1 MSDGAWITIV
11 AGLVASSCALLGSFL
26 LVRRQALLSDAV
38 SHAVLPGIVMAWL
51 VVGNRDPIPMIL
63 GATLFAVICVV
74 LVELLEGTGLVR
86 TDGAIGLVF
95 PTLFSLGVLGVD
107 RWTRNLHLDL
117 DSTIYGEIAF
127 IPLTR
132 SLVLGIDMPSAV
144 VSAALVFLAD
154 LLLVTVA
161 WRALSVSSFDSGFA
175 TSVGVPARLL
185 ARVLLVAV
193 AATAVIAFESVG
205 AILVVTLFIVPAAAA
220 LVLARR
226 MFSLVLLA
234 VTAGW
239 ITAIV
244 GWNGARELDASIA
257 GMMGVTAGAL
267 FALAVAA
274 SALRR
279 RFHTRRALTSA
290 PG

>member
-274 SALRR
+274 PALRR
-279 RFHTRRALTSA
+279 RFHSA
-290 PG
+290 GR